1 MKPSDHTSNDE
12 RAHRIIKMALARGWS
27 LYETVRFAVATGY
40 LAAHWA
46 DEEKRERE
54 AGIATAMN
62 TTPGS
67 MEDENDGE

>member
-1 MKPSDHTSNDE
+1 
-12 RAHRIIKMALARGWS
+12 MALDRNWS